1 MMESV
6 TLILAAFLT
15 STLSAVIGMGG
26 GVTLLAIMAM
36 VMPDGYLVVA
46 YHGIIQ
52 LVSNATRTTVYR
64 NEINL
69 PLLARFSKGIIPGL
83 FAAAGIVYGLIQ
95 YFDVSSASELKID
108 FLKPL
113 IGIYII
119 WFLYLRKKNP
129 ISDKS
134 FLWMG
139 GISGLVTVF
148 VGAAGPLIAPFF
160 ISRDMKKQ
168 IEFIPTEKKDFDN
181 KWEFITG
188 NKKEIYNIAR
198 MGYFVSASEGD
209 GGEEDFI
216 HSPLFVLVDK
226 ERHIRGYYDGTDS
239 LEVGKLLVDIDV
251 LLVESSKKNK

>member
-160 ISRDMKKQ
+160 ISRDMKKESVIATKAACQ
-168 IEFIPTEKKDFDN
+168 AIGHMGKMPIFIFLFGVNYIKDWSVILPLILAVYIGTKFGKGILGKIPEAIFKKIFR
-181 KWEFITG
+181 
-188 NKKEIYNIAR
+188 IALTLI
-198 MGYFVSASEGD
+198 A
-209 GGEEDFI
+209 
-216 HSPLFVLVDK
+216 
-226 ERHIRGYYDGTDS
+226 IR
-239 LEVGKLLVDIDV
+239 LILLNLI
-251 LLVESSKKNK
+251 

>member
-1 MMESV
+1 MESV

-52 LVSNATRTTVYR
+52 LVSNVTRTTVYR

-119 WFLYLRKKNP
+119 WFLYLRKKKS
-129 ISDKS
+129 ISDQA
-134 FLWMG
+134 FTWMG
-139 GISGLVTVF
+139 ALSGLVTVF
-148 VGAAGPLIAPFF
+148 IGAAGPLIAPFF
-160 ISRDMKKQ
+160 ISKE
-168 IEFIPTEKKDFDN
+168 I
-181 KWEFITG
+181 
-188 NKKEIYNIAR
+188 KKESVIATKAACQAIGHLGK
-198 MGYFVSASEGD
+198 MPIFIFLFGVDYF
-209 GGEEDFI
+209 EDWSVILPLILAVFI
-216 HSPLFVLVDK
+216 
-226 ERHIRGYYDGTDS
+226 GTKF
-239 LEVGKLLVDIDV
+239 GKSMLGRLP
-251 LLVESSKKNK
+251 EATFKK

>member
-52 LVSNATRTTVYR
+52 LVSNVTRTTVYQ

-148 VGAAGPLIAPFF
+148 VGATGPLIAPFF
-160 ISRDMKKQ
+160 ISRDMKKESVIATKAACQ
-168 IEFIPTEKKDFDN
+168 AIGHMGKMPIFIFLFGVNYIKD
-181 KWEFITG
+181 WSVIL
-188 NKKEIYNIAR
+188 
-198 MGYFVSASEGD
+198 
-209 GGEEDFI
+209 
-216 HSPLFVLVDK
+216 PLILAVY
-226 ERHIRGYYDGTDS
+226 IGTKFGKGI
-239 LEVGKLLVDIDV
+239 LGKLPEAIFKKIFRIALTLIAIRLI
-251 LLVESSKKNK
+251 LLNLI